1 MELTPTAIVINAI
14 LIIALGISLIK
25 GLIEGN
31 SVLSLV
37 VLGLVALIML
47 IIPNAVS
54 KEASVVGIVFV
65 AVGTV
70 AGFIVALVASQL
82 GNNDLPDVCKDWNKG
97 WTMEWSLFLA
107 GVLGHFAFE
116 VMGANKWYC
125 TGGHA
130 CLAQKSI

>member
-1 MELTPTAIVINAI
+1 MELTPTAIVINAV
-14 LIIALGISLIK
+14 LVIALALSIGK
-25 GLIEGN
+25 GLLEGN

-37 VLGLVALIML
+37 VLALVALGML
-47 IIPNAVS
+47 IIPYIVS

-70 AGFIVALVASQL
+70 AGFIVALVASLL

-116 VMGANKWYC
+116 FMGANKWYC
-125 TGGHA
+125 DNGHA
-130 CLAQKSI
+130 CLA